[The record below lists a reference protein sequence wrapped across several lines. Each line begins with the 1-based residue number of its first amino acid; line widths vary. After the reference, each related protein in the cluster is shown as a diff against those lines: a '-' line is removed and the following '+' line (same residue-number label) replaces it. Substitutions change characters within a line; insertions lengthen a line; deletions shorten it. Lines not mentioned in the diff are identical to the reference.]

1 MYIQTFVIDLLH
13 THIVRVMLVICK
25 TLSYDNYLVVCT
37 YLKKILTRVLRP
49 GIACLELI
57 VI

>member
-1 MYIQTFVIDLLH
+1 MYIQTVVIDLLH
-13 THIVRVMLVICK
+13 TYIVRVMLVICK
-25 TLSYDNYLVVCT
+25 TLSYDNYLVCT
-37 YLKKILTRVLRP
+37 YFKKNLTKVLRP